1 MVNCPQNW
9 HVKNMYNQFSPF
21 PGRFIKLLNEDSVFK
36 KSFFLK
42 LACRR
47 EFNHEKSYA
56 VAKFRFGKLCP
67 PPEASFSF
75 LDAGCGTGER
85 TIMYGLAFPNAR
97 VIGVDFSRSSIE
109 YANSLKRLLEV
120 DNVDF
125 FVRDVAGDS
134 ISDLGNFLCINCAG
148 VLHHIREPLVVL
160 EKFREI
166 MRDDGVLSV
175 FLYAN
180 SGQKYREKQIRD
192 GVRLIFPSDEQL
204 ENRIGFLKKLGINR
218 EMDVFQ
224 EPISSTRIFLR
235 KLMIFIRNAKDLGYL
250 KYTREPEDTHTYD
263 AFVNPIVKYYN
274 SDSIKDLFSRYNFEL
289 FSFSIGPSKGYYK
302 KFNKHLLPYVDGLD
316 IYESMKIKEKFLYN
330 DVYNLIFTKKHNS
343 DDKGL
348 S

>member
-1 MVNCPQNW
+1 MNCSQNW

-21 PGRFIKLLNEDSVFK
+21 PGRFIKLLNEGSVFK

-97 VIGVDFSRSSIE
+97 VIGVDFSHSSIE
-109 YANSLKRLLEV
+109 YAKKLRDILKV
-120 DNVDF
+120 DNVSF
-125 FVRDVAGDS
+125 LVRDICDDD

-148 VLHHIREPLVVL
+148 VLHHISDPLVVL
-160 EKFREI
+160 GKFKQL

-180 SGQKYREKQIRD
+180 
-192 GVRLIFPSDEQL
+192 
-204 ENRIGFLKKLGINR
+204 
-218 EMDVFQ
+218 
-224 EPISSTRIFLR
+224 
-235 KLMIFIRNAKDLGYL
+235 
-250 KYTREPEDTHTYD
+250 
-263 AFVNPIVKYYN
+263 
-274 SDSIKDLFSRYNFEL
+274 
-289 FSFSIGPSKGYYK
+289 
-302 KFNKHLLPYVDGLD
+302 
-316 IYESMKIKEKFLYN
+316 
-330 DVYNLIFTKKHNS
+330 
-343 DDKGL
+343 
-348 S
+348 